1 MRVASLA
8 SSTEWSLRIK
18 PVYIK
23 LVTSSIADIP
33 VASLELALSSCR
45 VPRAAKGSGG
55 VACRGDAPTA
65 EAVCLLVFRGDAEA
79 VCLLVFSNIT

>member
-23 LVTSSIADIP
+23 EECVGGEGGEIGVRFSAQLDAVYGAYEWEVLAARASSDLDCCASRARCADR
-33 VASLELALSSCR
+33 ALERSPYTRWSE
-45 VPRAAKGSGG
+45 
-55 VACRGDAPTA
+55 D
-65 EAVCLLVFRGDAEA
+65 ED
-79 VCLLVFSNIT
+79 

>member
-23 LVTSSIADIP
+23 EFYLYEMQTTMGALRFDFINCSEAGTASREFLWLRFAVADFSRRNNRKNLLP
-33 VASLELALSSCR
+33 KDYTHCR
-45 VPRAAKGSGG
+45 
-55 VACRGDAPTA
+55 
-65 EAVCLLVFRGDAEA
+65 
-79 VCLLVFSNIT
+79 